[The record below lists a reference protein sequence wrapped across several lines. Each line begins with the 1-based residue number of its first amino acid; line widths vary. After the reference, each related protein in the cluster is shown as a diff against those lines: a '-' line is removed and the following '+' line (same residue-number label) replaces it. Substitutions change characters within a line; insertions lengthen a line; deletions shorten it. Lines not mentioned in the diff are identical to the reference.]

1 MRRVK
6 PDNFFCYLKNIG
18 VPISGAK
25 LHVMD
30 WLPFDEE
37 VLKKLMVGK
46 EVLYPLDL
54 MDWLPLDEVLKRLG
68 GWKGGSLP
76 FGCD

>member
-1 MRRVK
+1 MSRRIIPLIDIGMRQK
-6 PDNFFCYLKNIG
+6 
-18 VPISGAK
+18 
-25 LHVMD
+25 M
-30 WLPFDEE
+30 
-37 VLKKLMVGK
+37 VLSLSHSTRSEDFKIEMCIKKLMVGK

>member
-30 WLPFDEE
+30 WLPLDEE
-37 VLKKLMVGK
+37 VLKKI
-46 EVLYPLDL
+46 D
-54 MDWLPLDEVLKRLG
+54 

-76 FGCD
+76 FGSYGLAPFG